1 MGNENRRDSIK
12 AVKEKTLNYIELKVD
27 EISDDSVS
35 DINEDLKNKIQL
47 PKEDDLIESEKILFD
62 EKEDEIK
69 NNFILDQEINL
80 SLNQNNHSFRSKSY
94 VCNNNISL
102 HQAPKQ
108 KIKIFNEH
116 LSPFKLSSK
125 TYGGSQWKKKVPN
138 SIMYNFQKNLL
149 DNKSCNDNENEN
161 DNIFYENNSDSETE
175 RTTPNR
181 EDIKNISNCRKK
193 MAIFRDSID
202 NKSEHS
208 FKEEEKIEDIL
219 NDKKRK
225 SNKENKKSKFWSKH
239 IKQQMLKS
247 KLSYKLS
254 RISEG
259 ALKKSET
266 VRVKSIKRTNDLF
279 ILGILESAAKEIK
292 MKKMARYTSNV

>member
-12 AVKEKTLNYIELKVD
+12 AVNEIPLDYIDQKGD
-27 EISDDSVS
+27 EPSDDSVS
-35 DINEDLKNKIQL
+35 DINEELKNKIKL
-47 PKEDDLIESEKILFD
+47 PKENDLIESEKIIFD

-80 SLNQNNHSFRSKSY
+80 SLNPNCHSFRSKSY
-94 VCNNNISL
+94 VCNNDTSF
-102 HQAPKQ
+102 HKAPKQ

-138 SIMYNFQKNLL
+138 SIMLNLQKNLL
-149 DNKSCNDNENEN
+149 DNKSCNDNQNDD
-161 DNIFYENNSDSETE
+161 DNIFYENDSDSETE

-208 FKEEEKIEDIL
+208 FKEEEK
-219 NDKKRK
+219 N
-225 SNKENKKSKFWSKH
+225 
-239 IKQQMLKS
+239 
-247 KLSYKLS
+247 
-254 RISEG
+254 
-259 ALKKSET
+259 
-266 VRVKSIKRTNDLF
+266 
-279 ILGILESAAKEIK
+279 
-292 MKKMARYTSNV
+292 

>member
-1 MGNENRRDSIK
+1 
-12 AVKEKTLNYIELKVD
+12 
-27 EISDDSVS
+27 
-35 DINEDLKNKIQL
+35 
-47 PKEDDLIESEKILFD
+47 
-62 EKEDEIK
+62 
-69 NNFILDQEINL
+69 
-80 SLNQNNHSFRSKSY
+80 
-94 VCNNNISL
+94 
-102 HQAPKQ
+102 
-108 KIKIFNEH
+108 
-116 LSPFKLSSK
+116 
-125 TYGGSQWKKKVPN
+125 
-138 SIMYNFQKNLL
+138 
-149 DNKSCNDNENEN
+149 
-161 DNIFYENNSDSETE
+161 
-175 RTTPNR
+175 
-181 EDIKNISNCRKK
+181 

>member
-1 MGNENRRDSIK
+1 
-12 AVKEKTLNYIELKVD
+12 
-27 EISDDSVS
+27 
-35 DINEDLKNKIQL
+35 
-47 PKEDDLIESEKILFD
+47 
-62 EKEDEIK
+62 
-69 NNFILDQEINL
+69 
-80 SLNQNNHSFRSKSY
+80 
-94 VCNNNISL
+94 
-102 HQAPKQ
+102 
-108 KIKIFNEH
+108 
-116 LSPFKLSSK
+116 
-125 TYGGSQWKKKVPN
+125 
-138 SIMYNFQKNLL
+138 MYNFQKNLL